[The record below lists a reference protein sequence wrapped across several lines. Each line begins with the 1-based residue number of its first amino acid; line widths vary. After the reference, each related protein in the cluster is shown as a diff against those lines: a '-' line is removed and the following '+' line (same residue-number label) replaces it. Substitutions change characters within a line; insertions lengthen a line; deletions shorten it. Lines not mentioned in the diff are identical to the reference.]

1 MNKIKAVWN
10 YFFTPS
16 PFELAT
22 SALRKATIARLEAEQ
37 GRDWSVAMLDYQGK
51 RETALREFLA
61 ASMTLPEL
69 PDPVPP
75 TPAASAPAADY
86 MTFEASP
93 GPRRRAAPRTN
104 LAAVV

>member
-10 YFFTPS
+10 YFFMPTP
-16 PFELAT
+16 FALAT
-22 SALRKATIARLEAEQ
+22 TALRKATIARLEAEQ

-61 ASMTLPEL
+61 AGTTLPEL

-75 TPAASAPAADY
+75 APAASAPAADY
-86 MTFEASP
+86 MTFVSTQ
-93 GPRRRAAPRTN
+93 GPRRRAAPRAN
-104 LAAVV
+104 LAAVA